1 MTKLAFDNLKIGDK
15 ITVDFNF
22 SNIHVKGNGV
32 VIKKYPT
39 ADNWMYL
46 EAIVTEADG
55 STRQGPLPMESCE
68 IIPPVVTN
76 SNSENCLTQIINVL
90 KQYGKI

>member
-1 MTKLAFDNLKIGDK
+1 MTETQFDKLKIGDR

-22 SNIHVKGNGV
+22 SNIHIKGNGV

-39 ADNWMYL
+39 ADNWMDL
-46 EAIVTEADG
+46 EAIVEESDG

-68 IIPPVVTN
+68 IIPVVIN
-76 SNSENCLTQIINVL
+76 ANSENCLTQIINVL
-90 KQYGKI
+90 KQYGRI

>member
-1 MTKLAFDNLKIGDK
+1 MTKLEFDNLKRGDR

-22 SNIHVKGNGV
+22 SNIHIKGNGV

-39 ADNWMYL
+39 ADNWMDL
-46 EAIVTEADG
+46 EAIVEEADG
-55 STRQGPLPMESCE
+55 GMRQGPLPMESCE
-68 IIPPVVTN
+68 IIPVVIN

-90 KQYGKI
+90 KQYDKI